1 MLGALG
7 LYLFLINL
15 HIQYIAQVFLI
26 YESSLWYYSEEIA
39 SL

>member
-26 YESSLWYYSEEIA
+26 YESSL
-39 SL
+39 